1 MSRIFM
7 APVLGLALFTTGAF
21 AEELTG
27 YISDSHCG
35 AKHDTVSAANTKCIN
50 ACLKGGS
57 NPVLVS
63 EGKVIN
69 IDAESRDKAVAHA
82 GQKVKID
89 GTMNGDTVKIDSIE
103 ESK

>member
-1 MSRIFM
+1 MRRTVAVSIF
-7 APVLGLALFTTGAF
+7 GLALFSATAF
-21 AEELTG
+21 SEELTG

-63 EGKVIN
+63 NGKVMN
-69 IDAESRDKAVAHA
+69 IDPESRDKAVAHA

-89 GTMNGDTVKIDSIE
+89 GSMEGDMVKINSIDE
-103 ESK
+103 EK